1 MEQSEPIKQELYNNL
16 DETLFKSEDDWLS
29 VKKKDNYFYAERKG
43 VDSIAFVLFDI
54 NLNDLKR
61 IGVIKQYIPPFGKFM
76 TTAFTGSIDK
86 DYYKDDLRVLVQEE
100 VLEESGFNVEL
111 QDIKFYGKFLVSTQI
126 NQFCYLF
133 GVTVNKN
140 LQGERTTT
148 NPTELQAEL
157 VWLELPEVI
166 QLEDWKTILVV
177 TKRMAAA
184 NSKITI
190 RPLNS

>member
-1 MEQSEPIKQELYNNL
+1 MEQSEPVKQQHYTNK
-16 DETLFKSEDDWLS
+16 DEILFKSENDWIS
-29 VKKKDNYFYAERKG
+29 IKKKGDHFYAERKG

-61 IGVIKQYIPPFGKFM
+61 IGVVKQLIPPFGEFM
-76 TTAFTGSIDK
+76 TTAFTGSVDK
-86 DYYKDDLRVLVQEE
+86 DYYKEDLRVLVQEE
-100 VLEESGFNVEL
+100 VLEESGFSVEL
-111 QDIKFYGKFLVSTQI
+111 QAIKFYGKFLVSTQM
-126 NQFCYLF
+126 NQYCYLF
-133 GVTVNKN
+133 GVTVDKN
-140 LQGERTTT
+140 MQGEKTTT
-148 NPTELQAEL
+148 NPTELQAGV

-166 QLEDWKTILVV
+166 QLEDWKTILIV